1 MCIRKTRFLVIAEN
15 GCVALR
21 LPEDGHLL
29 PPEWNG
35 RYPKKKRSEWILK
48 LSERQNHRC
57 CYCGVETWTPYD
69 DGMIDGKEKKGPQ
82 PSRATVEHVRP
93 RLAGGTDRKGNVVM
107 ACARCNQR
115 RDRDNPYIFML
126 ELDGRLDKFSLVPR
140 DE

>member
-1 MCIRKTRFLVIAEN
+1 MCIKRTRFLVIAKN

-21 LPEDGHLL
+21 FPEDGHLL

-69 DGMIDGKEKKGPQ
+69 DGGDGKDGPKKT
-82 PSRATVEHVRP
+82 RATVEHVKP
-93 RLAGGTDRKGNVVM
+93 RLAGGTDKKGNVVM
-107 ACARCNQR
+107 ACALCNQR
-115 RDRDNPYIFML
+115 RDRKNPYIFLLDL
-126 ELDGRLDKFSLVPR
+126 EGRLDKFSLAPL